1 MYTYT
6 IAMSIEN
13 IGRYSVLT
21 YDNGDMDFGDE
32 LEAARSAKGLSQ
44 EALGKLVG
52 VTRAA
57 VSHWEKGVTRPTGKR
72 LDKLKEV
79 LAWSEDAL
87 DGPQSTL
94 ANASVVKEIDGRA
107 SAGAGALVEYDDTL
121 ASWGFPELWVNSEL
135 RARPDDLRIITIE
148 GDSGVS
154 DPPVWND
161 LMPGDK
167 VVIHTRDTTPS
178 PPGYFLVHDGFGLV
192 AKRVSIQHG
201 KSEPTILL
209 TSNNKAYAPY
219 ELTADEARIVGRVV
233 GRWQRL

>member
-1 MYTYT
+1 
-6 IAMSIEN
+6 MSMNN
-13 IGRYSVLT
+13 IGRYFAEP
-21 YDNGDMDFGDE
+21 YDNAAMEFGEE

-57 VSHWEKGVTRPTGKR
+57 VSHWEKGLTRPTGKR
-72 LDKLKEV
+72 LDKLKEI
-79 LAWSEDAL
+79 LAWSDEPLDA
-87 DGPQSTL
+87 PQSGL
-94 ANASVVKEIDGRA
+94 ADAAIVKEIDGRA
-107 SAGAGALVEYDDTL
+107 SAGAGALIEYDDTL
-121 ASWGFPELWVNSEL
+121 ANWGFPQLWVNAEL
-135 RARPDDLRIITIE
+135 RARSSDLRIITIE
-148 GDSGVS
+148 GDSAVS

-167 VVIHTRDTTPS
+167 VVIHTHDVTPS

-192 AKRVSIQHG
+192 VKRVSIQHG
-201 KSEPTILL
+201 RTEPTILL